1 MRKFYNEIEEV
12 KEVEKKI
19 NERGIPFSRELAFA
33 MSDMFSHFWFSDE
46 SLDFD
51 LKYEPKEILDDE
63 TVVIDWNPVSD
74 NMMKLLTLES
84 RLERKFMNLE
94 ERIENYWV

>member
-1 MRKFYNEIEEV
+1 MGKFYNEIEEV

-33 MSDMFSHFWFSDE
+33 MSDMFANFWFSDE

-51 LKYEPKEILDDE
+51 WEDDE
-63 TVVIDWNPVSD
+63 TVVIDRNPVSD

-94 ERIENYWV
+94 ERIENHWV

>member
-1 MRKFYNEIEEV
+1 
-12 KEVEKKI
+12 
-19 NERGIPFSRELAFA
+19 
-33 MSDMFSHFWFSDE
+33 MSDMFSNFWFSDE

-51 LKYEPKEILDDE
+51 WEDDE
-63 TVVIDWNPVSD
+63 TVVIDRNPVSD

-94 ERIENYWV
+94 ERIENHWV